1 MVKFD
6 EIISLHWNP
15 CTVNTISVYRS
26 YLAMELAYNP
36 IKDEIVQNLYIFSQL
51 INDSTFIKNLAS
63 NIAPK
68 SK

>member
-1 MVKFD
+1 
-6 EIISLHWNP
+6 
-15 CTVNTISVYRS
+15 
-26 YLAMELAYNP
+26 MELEYNP